1 MPNDVSACRLA
12 PHHHREVTF
21 IQSITGAYHAAS
33 RPAGQ
38 AGRGSPYTT
47 LMATEIIISWGV
59 DRNRERGRSEVR
71 GEGREETEGD
81 GEEEGC

>member
-1 MPNDVSACRLA
+1 
-12 PHHHREVTF
+12 
-21 IQSITGAYHAAS
+21 
-33 RPAGQ
+33 
-38 AGRGSPYTT
+38 
-47 LMATEIIISWGV
+47 MATEIIISWGV